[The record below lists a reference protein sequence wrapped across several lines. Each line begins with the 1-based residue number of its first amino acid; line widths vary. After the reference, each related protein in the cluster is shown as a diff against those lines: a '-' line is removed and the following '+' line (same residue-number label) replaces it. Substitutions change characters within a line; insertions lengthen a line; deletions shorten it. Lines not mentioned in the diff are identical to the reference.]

1 MASDVDRAERTGIIG
16 RIDPF
21 CWLPVVPL
29 LVLTVFSLIIGI
41 PVLAVLFGV
50 SALALLAFDSWVNR
64 PRKDDAPVS
73 SAGRKRAAADAP
85 RRRPARQPAEP
96 RGEARDQRAPQRR
109 GRPTS
114 SANSRSRTAGA
125 PRRPVQSARR
135 PGGQREARR

>member
-1 MASDVDRAERTGIIG
+1 ASEAASAACRGVRIISAGPSRTGAFRDGARATSGSECRDASDVDRAERTGIIG

-73 SAGRKRAAADAP
+73 SAGRK
-85 RRRPARQPAEP
+85 
-96 RGEARDQRAPQRR
+96 
-109 GRPTS
+109 
-114 SANSRSRTAGA
+114 
-125 PRRPVQSARR
+125 
-135 PGGQREARR
+135 